1 MVDVAAGVEL
11 VRGLKRDELRD
22 VLLLIGVVN
31 LLLQI
36 VQIGHVPVTYVL
48 WCFWWWSCMISDEM
62 TGSSALKS
70 YLNDTLLSYCR
81 RRDSTFPNP
90 ARV

>member
-36 VQIGHVPVTYVL
+36 VQIGHVPVRCTICSL
-48 WCFWWWSCMISDEM
+48 DFR
-62 TGSSALKS
+62 
-70 YLNDTLLSYCR
+70 LLHNSH
-81 RRDSTFPNP
+81 
-90 ARV
+90 